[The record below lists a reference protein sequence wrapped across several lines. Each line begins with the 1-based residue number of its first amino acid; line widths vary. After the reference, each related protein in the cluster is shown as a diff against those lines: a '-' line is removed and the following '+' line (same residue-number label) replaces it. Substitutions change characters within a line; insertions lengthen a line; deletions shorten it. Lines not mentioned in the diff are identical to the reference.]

1 MRVVCDPNV
10 LVSAL
15 ISSDGPPRVV
25 VDAREAGDIELVVCP
40 HLLGE
45 LEGVLL
51 RQKILRLVGRDR
63 IAPYIDGLVTGAD
76 GAADPVAVESVSA
89 DPDDDYLV
97 ALAESNGVDYLISGD
112 KHLTELDDLSVP
124 ALTPRQFVDLHL

>member
-1 MRVVCDPNV
+1 VRVVCDPNV

-15 ISSDGPPRVV
+15 ISPDGPPRAV
-25 VDAREAGDIELVVCP
+25 VDAWEAGHIELVVCP
-40 HLLGE
+40 HLLDE

-63 IAPYIDGLVTGAD
+63 ITTYTDGLETGTT
-76 GAADPVAVESVSA
+76 GVADPVAIESVSA

-97 ALAESNGVDYLISGD
+97 ALAESNRVDYLISGD
-112 KHLTELDDLSVP
+112 KHLTELEDLSVP
-124 ALTPRQFVDLHL
+124 VLTPRQFVDLHL